1 MFAQVVARL
10 YYDLRAQSIN
20 HCSIPLCYSEM
31 SICAAATTLTEEP
44 PRESIGYRVEN
55 TAIAFIII
63 QSFFVGLRFF
73 ARHIAGTAWNW
84 DDVLVPVALL
94 FSYALSGVL
103 IGML

>member
-20 HCSIPLCYSEM
+20 HCLTPLCYSEM

-55 TAIAFIII
+55 TAIAFII

-73 ARHIAGTAWNW
+73 ARHIAGTAWN
-84 DDVLVPVALL
+84 
-94 FSYALSGVL
+94 
-103 IGML
+103 